1 MGFTFTEANRNLH
14 QENLRMQN
22 EIARLKKLL
31 ANSPDGA
38 VGGVELS
45 DDGETGDDRVPTTK
59 DANRLEIELRA
70 AREQI
75 SSKNAEFAISLL
87 RKFNEKCFLF
97 RFPADLKIERRK
109 LKAEKIDLLA
119 HVKQLCAS
127 LQDKEQELRDF
138 IRNFEHRIRETESSN
153 AKMSTERE
161 RERWSLLKHARE
173 EAERSIALATQL
185 NTRDMQLKRAQEQLQ
200 EVTYTN
206 DDDVERKKDD
216 FSCNF

>member
-1 MGFTFTEANRNLH
+1 MS
-14 QENLRMQN
+14 N
-22 EIARLKKLL
+22 EITHLKDLL
-31 ANSPDGA
+31 KNSSEGA

-45 DDGETGDDRVPTTK
+45 DDESTKSDRNISTK
-59 DANRLEIELRA
+59 DVGKLELELRA

-75 SSKNAEFAISLL
+75 STLKN
-87 RKFNEKCFLF
+87 
-97 RFPADLKIERRK
+97 ERRK

-138 IRNFEHRIRETESSN
+138 IRNFEQRMRDTESSN
-153 AKMSTERE
+153 AKMSSERE

-185 NTRDMQLKRAQEQLQ
+185 NTRELQLKRAQEQLK
-200 EVTYTN
+200 EVSTEY
-206 DDDVERKKDD
+206 E
-216 FSCNF
+216 FQ

>member
-1 MGFTFTEANRNLH
+1 MILYF
-14 QENLRMQN
+14 
-22 EIARLKKLL
+22 
-31 ANSPDGA
+31 
-38 VGGVELS
+38 V
-45 DDGETGDDRVPTTK
+45 
-59 DANRLEIELRA
+59 
-70 AREQI
+70 
-75 SSKNAEFAISLL
+75 
-87 RKFNEKCFLF
+87 
-97 RFPADLKIERRK
+97 RFADLKIERRK

-200 EVTYTN
+200 EVTYERPKILKLKIKEKNKFLWFSGTSSAVGLYVRPRKLIVIRTVDATIGN
-206 DDDVERKKDD
+206 DESFGRRQ
-216 FSCNF
+216 S